1 MYKILIIDSII
12 GSSCQYESLLIHLSI
27 PDELLVVEVE
37 PIEAQ
42 DKLLF
47 HQRFEIIY

>member
-1 MYKILIIDSII
+1 MYTILIIHSII

-37 PIEAQ
+37 PIKAQ

-47 HQRFEIIY
+47 HQCSEMIY